1 MKIKVIGNGNW
12 GSALGKV
19 LLENGHDVTYWQERE
34 IIETAEAILIS
45 IPAQAIRSILPFIKN
60 KNALIINSAK
70 GIENSTH
77 KLPFQIVEEV
87 LGQYSKDSYFS
98 LIGPSF
104 AEEVNK
110 EMPTL
115 VNLGYRD
122 SESAEVIKKVFQT
135 PYFRLRL
142 TRAIEAIELSGA
154 LKNVYAIATGLAH
167 GLGFGNNTRAKLI
180 VLALEEIYL
189 LISELGYK
197 LDSNCTPGTLGDL
210 ILTATS
216 FESRNYTF
224 GALLSK
230 YDKDEA
236 LRKVDSTVEGLNTAL
251 SIPYFA
257 KETGLKLPLAS
268 LVYNVITSDNPKGV
282 ENKFDQFVGS
292 VI

>member
-1 MKIKVIGNGNW
+1 MNIKVFGDGNW

-19 LLENGHDVTYWQERE
+19 LSENGNDVSYWKDKEE
-34 IIETAEAILIS
+34 ITDAEAVLIS
-45 IPAQAIRSILPFIKN
+45 IPAQAIRSVLPYIKN
-60 KNALIINSAK
+60 DKILIINSAK

-87 LGQYSKDSYFS
+87 LGDVNYLS

-104 AEEVNK
+104 AEEVEK

-122 SESAEVIKKVFQT
+122 HDQAEKVKALFQT

-142 TRAIEAIELSGA
+142 TKAVEAIELSGA
-154 LKNVYAIATGLAH
+154 LKNVYAIACGLAD
-167 GLGFGNNTRAKLI
+167 GLGFGANTRAKFI

-189 LISELGYK
+189 LIAELGYK
-197 LDSNCTPGTLGDL
+197 LDPNCTPGTLGDL
-210 ILTATS
+210 ILTSTS

-224 GALLSK
+224 GALLAK

-236 LRKVDSTVEGLNTAL
+236 LKKVNSTVEGLNTAL
-251 SIPYFA
+251 SIPYFT

-268 LVYNVITSDNPKGV
+268 LVYNVITSDDPKGV
-282 ENKFDQFVGS
+282 EEKFDQFVGS